1 MASTENGVWGSDAGG
16 SFFEMV
22 EEGLMGF
29 GLFLQAGRWEK
40 EKETFQLGSFLEVG
54 FLISTKHCCFSSAIF
69 SRKEE
74 LGFWNWWV
82 FFFFFVALA
91 VMNDGGFY
99 AWYL

>member
-1 MASTENGVWGSDAGG
+1 MASTENGVWDSDAGG

-29 GLFLQAGRWEK
+29 GLILQAGRWEK

-74 LGFWNWWV
+74 LGF
-82 FFFFFVALA
+82 
-91 VMNDGGFY
+91 
-99 AWYL
+99 